1 MNISMFLT
9 LYLISIPIFFIIDMI
24 WLGVIAKNFYQVRI
38 GHLMEI
44 SWLPA
49 LLFYFIFLVGLT
61 YFALYPAAQAG
72 SLQTALVAGA
82 LFGFFT
88 YATYDLT
95 NLATIRDWPLDM
107 VVVDILWGTF
117 LGGTVSVVT
126 YYLYTLIP

>member
-1 MNISMFLT
+1 MFLT
-9 LYLISIPIFFIIDMI
+9 LYVISIPIFFLIDML
-24 WLGVIAKNFYQVRI
+24 WLGLIAKNFYQVRI

-49 LLFYFIFLVGLT
+49 ILFYFIFLVGLT

-72 SLQTALVAGA
+72 SLQTALIAGA

-107 VVVDILWGTF
+107 VIIDILWGTF
-117 LGGTVSVVT
+117 LGGTVSVAT
-126 YYLYTLIP
+126 YYIYTLIQ

>member
-1 MNISMFLT
+1 MFLT